1 MGEEEVKENKYGKVT
16 INSTREQTLTGLQ
29 PEGTI
34 GASVGAVATS
44 TSFDNRDF
52 ITAPAGG
59 GGSYSAAHSFVP

>member
-16 INSTREQTLTGLQ
+16 INSTREQTLTGVQ

-44 TSFDNRDF
+44 TSL
-52 ITAPAGG
+52 IIVTSSLHQPAGEE
-59 GGSYSAAHSFVP
+59 ATRLLTFVP